1 VILIEN
7 PHIYF
12 NILQYM
18 NTEEILNKYISEKG
32 IVKIII
38 GYKKDL
44 EKNKKK
50 KKRKKYK
57 TNNAKRKRNERRL
70 LRIHKINL
78 KMFMIN

>member
-1 VILIEN
+1 
-7 PHIYF
+7 
-12 NILQYM
+12 M
-18 NTEEILNKYISEKG
+18 TEEILNEYINEKG

-57 TNNAKRKRNERRL
+57 KNNAKRKRNEKRL
-70 LRIHKINL
+70 LRLHKIHL
-78 KMFMIN
+78 KIFMVN

>member
-1 VILIEN
+1 
-7 PHIYF
+7 
-12 NILQYM
+12 M

-50 KKRKKYK
+50 RKTKKRK
-57 TNNAKRKRNERRL
+57 NNAKRKRNERRL
-70 LRIHKINL
+70 LRLHKINL

>member
-1 VILIEN
+1 MVILIDN
-7 PHIYF
+7 PNIYF
-12 NILQYM
+12 DIEEYM
-18 NTEEILNKYISEKG
+18 TEEILNQYISEKG

-50 KKRKKYK
+50 RKTKKRK
-57 TNNAKRKRNERRL
+57 NNAKRKRNERRL
-70 LRIHKINL
+70 LRLHKINL